1 MNQTISI
8 DCPREILMGLHLNAE
23 RFAVYLK
30 QQAAI
35 NLFKEGRIS
44 SGMAAT
50 WLEIPRANFLHLA
63 WDAGA
68 VLMEDSGDDL
78 MRETALL

>member
-1 MNQTISI
+1 MNRIIEI
-8 DCPREILMGLHLNAE
+8 DCPPELLIGLHLNAE
-23 RFAVYLK
+23 RFADYLK

-35 NLFKEGRIS
+35 SLFKEGRIS

-50 WLEIPRANFLHLA
+50 WLEIPRANSLHLA